1 MRPKTVYGDDFIISI
16 GQRSDQV
23 KLKGDL
29 NQLKC
34 LIKLYQKSILTLDYF
49 QNYIFIL
56 KFAIIKTYYL
66 C

>member
-34 LIKLYQKSILTLDYF
+34 LIKLYQKVNSHT
-49 QNYIFIL
+49 
-56 KFAIIKTYYL
+56 
-66 C
+66 

>member
-1 MRPKTVYGDDFIISI
+1 MNQIHQLFNELEKRIFIYMRPKTVYGDDFIISI

-34 LIKLYQKSILTLDYF
+34 LIKLYQKVNSHT
-49 QNYIFIL
+49 
-56 KFAIIKTYYL
+56 
-66 C
+66 

>member
-1 MRPKTVYGDDFIISI
+1 MPPKIVYGDDFIISI

-34 LIKLYQKSILTLDYF
+34 LTKLDQKSILTLDYF

-56 KFAIIKTYYL
+56 KFAIIKNTIY
-66 C
+66 